1 MKHGLANESVASTEY
16 VSLLITQPVTV
27 KLVKP
32 VSKSHPF
39 LEALLDPIIINAD
52 NLETLEVKIIC
63 LPSKLHQSI
72 NDVLKDKKIFFGKG

>member
-32 VSKSHPF
+32 VSKSPPF

>member
-16 VSLLITQPVTV
+16 VSLLITQSVTV

-52 NLETLEVKIIC
+52 NPETLEVKINC